1 MRDDDPIESILVA
14 ILLGKTKEQF
24 GNLTPELNDFWDET
38 AIAVK
43 KIQDIGGVV
52 ALPSELD

>member
-1 MRDDDPIESILVA
+1 MRDDDPLVSILVA

-38 AIAVK
+38 VIAVK
-43 KIQDIGGVV
+43 KIQNNGGVV